1 MVKVYEDGIF
11 ADATPTAD
19 RLICTAV
26 DLDWARKIADL
37 LMRNGTGVFLVA
49 EDGTELR
56 GDDI

>member
-1 MVKVYEDGIF
+1 MVKIYEDGIF

>member
-1 MVKVYEDGIF
+1 MVKIYRDGIF
-11 ADATPTAD
+11 MEAAPTAD

-37 LMRNGTGVFLVA
+37 LMRNGTGVFLVQ

-56 GDDI
+56 DDDI